1 MSYQDDRGRIQPQQG
16 KNGGAYVIVVD
27 ESGTPVAAGSTDL
40 SPLVTRY
47 GDVSTNP
54 AANTVL
60 GRLKDITQ
68 AIYAPK
74 YTTVTITNLTTDAVG
89 INWTAF
95 GSLACEI
102 LEVVNDTGTDL
113 EYRRG
118 GAGLTMIIPAGQTR
132 QIRGITNANT
142 ISFKRKDS
150 SNTQV
155 TVRAEALKI

>member
-1 MSYQDDRGRIQPQQG
+1 MSYKDSSGRVVEQAG
-16 KNGGAYVIVVD
+16 AKGGAFVIMVD
-27 ESGTPVAAGSTDL
+27 INGNPVA
-40 SPLVTRY
+40 

-60 GRLKDITQ
+60 GRLKDIAN

-74 YTTVTITNLTTDAVG
+74 YTTVTITNLTTAAVG
-89 INWTAF
+89 TNWTAF

-118 GAGLTMIIPAGQTR
+118 GAGLTMIITAGQTR
-132 QIRGITNANT
+132 EIRGIINANT

-155 TVRAEALKI
+155 TVRAEAFKI

>member
-1 MSYQDDRGRIQPQQG
+1 MSYQDDRGRMQPQKG
-16 KNGGAYVIVVD
+16 ENGGAFVIIVD
-27 ESGTPVAAGSTDL
+27 ETGTPVAAGGTDL
-40 SPLVTRY
+40 SPLVSRT
-47 GDVSTNP
+47 GDVSANP
-54 AANTVL
+54 AANTML

-74 YTTVTITNLTTDAVG
+74 YSTVTITNLTTDAVG
-89 INWTAF
+89 TNFVAF

-118 GAGLTMIIPAGQTR
+118 GAGSTMIITTGQTR
-132 QIRGITNANT
+132 QIRGITNANA

-155 TVRAEALKI
+155 TVRAEAFKI